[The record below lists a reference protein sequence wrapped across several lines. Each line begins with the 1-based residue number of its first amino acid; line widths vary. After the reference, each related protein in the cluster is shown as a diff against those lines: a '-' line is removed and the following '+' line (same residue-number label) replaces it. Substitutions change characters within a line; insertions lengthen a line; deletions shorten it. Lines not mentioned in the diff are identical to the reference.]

1 MGKAQPLNR
10 ASPATHL
17 ELVGVSKNTGPIGP
31 GNTIVRNWNLPIEL
45 AVDVLAKAEVPKVI
59 IIC

>member
-1 MGKAQPLNR
+1 MNR